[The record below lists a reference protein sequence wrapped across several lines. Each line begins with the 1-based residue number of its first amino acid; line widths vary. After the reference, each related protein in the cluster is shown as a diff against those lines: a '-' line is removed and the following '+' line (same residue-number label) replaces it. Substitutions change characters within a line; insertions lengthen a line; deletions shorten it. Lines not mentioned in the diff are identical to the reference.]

1 MPMLNEHVTQ
11 MDEARTDFM
20 DKLETYVNY
29 LREELRVNELILQSV
44 ARSISVKD
52 ERIMQLDAHLQ
63 ERRDNLAMHRP
74 SIDAPPVHQAGRAID
89 SLMRAAGAAVNR
101 MPEATS
107 GGSPSFGSP
116 SSERQAARD
125 HEADNGRT

>member
-20 DKLETYVNY
+20 DKLEQYVHY

-52 ERIMQLDAHLQ
+52 ERIMQLDAYLQ

-74 SIDAPPVHQAGRAID
+74 SVEAPPIHQAGRAID
-89 SLMRAAGAAVNR
+89 SLMRAAGR
-101 MPEATS
+101 TPSLEHGPEYEAT
-107 GGSPSFGSP
+107 PSVDAP
-116 SSERQAARD
+116 AARG
-125 HEADNGRT
+125 EN